1 MASDQPE
8 AERGREPAPQNGPAT
23 AAKGDAPARASGG
36 VEKPSAL
43 AATIRSGGRPAD
55 HSASSHDWIIRT
67 PDGDQ
72 MRASVR
78 VSTSWPLLRMY
89 AVRQVQ
95 LRYRQSALGLSW
107 TLVQPIA
114 IMAIYGFIFTQFFE
128 VDGGD
133 APYLSMAWTGLTI
146 WAFVQ
151 VTLQT
156 GTVSLLN
163 DAYMLSRV
171 WFPREII
178 PLAPVV
184 AGLVDLAAAAAIL
197 VPIVII
203 QGVGFSINVLALPL
217 ILYVLLVWVTASCL
231 LASTITIF
239 FRDMATIV
247 GLGLRLLFIAT
258 PVMYPASLVPPQFGW
273 VLAANP
279 FAVIVNNTRN
289 VILAHVWPNWDLLAL
304 HAVVGTA
311 LVVVGLKYLRS
322 VERRMVDII

>member
-1 MASDQPE
+1 MDATSDDRGVEVPE
-8 AERGREPAPQNGPAT
+8 DEGSAPE
-23 AAKGDAPARASGG
+23 DAPARKPGG
-36 VEKPSAL
+36 VEKPSPL
-43 AATIRSGGRPAD
+43 AATVRSNGGPVD
-55 HSASSHDWIIRT
+55 HTATSHDWVVRT

-72 MRASVR
+72 MRAATR
-78 VSTSWPLLRMY
+78 ISTSWPLLRMY
-89 AVRQVQ
+89 AVRQIQ

-107 TLVQPIA
+107 TLVQPMA

-128 VDGGD
+128 LTGGEF
-133 APYLSMAWTGLTI
+133 PYLSMAWTGLTV
-146 WAFVQ
+146 WAYVQ

-197 VPIVII
+197 VPIVIF
-203 QGVGFSINVLALPL
+203 QGVGFSIHVVALPL
-217 ILYVLLVWVTASCL
+217 ILYVLIIWVTAICVFTG
-231 LASTITIF
+231 AITIF

-258 PVMYPASLVPPQFGW
+258 PVMYPASVVPPQFGW
-273 VLAANP
+273 VLAGNP
-279 FAVIVNNTRN
+279 FAVVVNNLRTTL
-289 VILAHVWPNWDLLAL
+289 LAHEWPNWDLLVL
-304 HAVVGTA
+304 QGVIGTA
-311 LVVVGLKYLRS
+311 LVYVALKYLRS
-322 VERRMVDII
+322 VERRMVDVI